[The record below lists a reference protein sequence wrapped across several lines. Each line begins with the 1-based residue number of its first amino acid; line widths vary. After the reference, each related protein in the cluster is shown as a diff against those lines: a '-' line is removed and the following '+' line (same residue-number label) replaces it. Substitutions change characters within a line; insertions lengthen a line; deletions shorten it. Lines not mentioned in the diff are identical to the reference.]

1 MELGARLNP
10 VTKAFLAGSL
20 SGTCSTVLFQPLD
33 LVKTRQQAAP
43 CFLSKTSSMLNVVR
57 NIVATDTIMGLW
69 RGMVPSLA
77 RTVPGVG
84 LYFSS
89 MHWMKSHVIVPGKR
103 PSTLQTLIIGASA
116 RTFAASTMIP
126 FTVLKTRFESG
137 NFHYKSL
144 LSALGTIA
152 RTEGMRGMYRGL
164 VPTLVRDVPFSGL
177 YLACYEALKSSS
189 PLWLSTSSPAAAHA
203 LAGLGAGLLASL
215 VTHPADVVKTKMQ
228 LAGLQS
234 PGVIAT
240 VRIIHRQQG
249 ITAFTVG
256 LAPRLLRRTSMVAL
270 AWTVY
275 EKMLTTMALK

>member
-57 NIVATDTIMGLW
+57 NIVATDTFMGLW

-89 MHWMKSHVIVPGKR
+89 MHWMKSHVLVPGKR

-116 RTFAASTMIP
+116 RTFA
-126 FTVLKTRFESG
+126 
-137 NFHYKSL
+137 
-144 LSALGTIA
+144 
-152 RTEGMRGMYRGL
+152 
-164 VPTLVRDVPFSGL
+164 
-177 YLACYEALKSSS
+177 
-189 PLWLSTSSPAAAHA
+189 
-203 LAGLGAGLLASL
+203 ASL